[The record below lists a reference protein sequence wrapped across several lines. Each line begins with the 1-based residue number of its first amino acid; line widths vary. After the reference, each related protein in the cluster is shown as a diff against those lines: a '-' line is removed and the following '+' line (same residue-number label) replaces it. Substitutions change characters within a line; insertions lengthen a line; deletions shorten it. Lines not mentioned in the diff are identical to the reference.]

1 MPKKKPPKFQA
12 FFEECR
18 QAFPNIVEWKT
29 IGDDS
34 TDNAFAIAEIPGAHC
49 LIEVEF
55 RSAYKHEPNSS
66 CARLSLVSKH
76 SSIGLFRSTVRPG
89 QTTTEALQLLK
100 QFISDYSAA
109 LSKVVEVV
117 E

>member
-1 MPKKKPPKFQA
+1 MPRKKKPKFQD

-18 QAFPNIVEWKT
+18 QAFPSISEWEMV
-29 IGDDS
+29 GDDS
-34 TDNAFAIAEIPGAHC
+34 TENAFAIAEIAGTHS

-55 RSAYKHEPNSS
+55 RSAYQDNPESS

-76 SSIGLFRSTVRPG
+76 SSIGLFRSTTRQG

-100 QFISDYSAA
+100 QFISDYSKA
-109 LSKVVEVV
+109 LSKVAEVV
-117 E
+117 